1 MPLSTPAPRK
11 PIHQRLIDCRGF
23 EREDGLFDIEGRLTD
38 TKSYAFDTTL
48 RGRMQPGDY
57 IHDMKMRI
65 TIDASF
71 TIVGME
77 AVTDH
82 HPYPNCGDITPN
94 YETLIGQR
102 IVSGFTK
109 ATDAA
114 VGATRGCTHHTGLL
128 RDLATVAFQTVGPL
142 LAKRS
147 NDKSKEQSVPVKDLS
162 KSLFKGR
169 KPPMVDGCHALASNN
184 VNVKQF
190 FPKWYMPQAES
201 TNEQSTTEGDSE

>member
-1 MPLSTPAPRK
+1 MPLSEPVSRK
-11 PIHQRLIDCRGF
+11 PIHQRLIDCKGY

-38 TKSYAFDTTL
+38 TKSYGFDTTL
-48 RGRMQPGDY
+48 RGRLEPGDY

-65 TIDASF
+65 TIDDTF
-71 TIVGME
+71 MIVDME

-94 YETLIGQR
+94 YKALIGQR

-109 ATDAA
+109 ATENA
-114 VGATRGCTHHTGLL
+114 VGTSKGCTHHTGLL

-147 NDKSKEQSVPVKDLS
+147 SNKDNEKAETNIAVKDVT
-162 KSLFKGR
+162 KSIFKGR
-169 KPPMVDGCHALASNN
+169 KPPMVDGCHALASDNE
-184 VNVKQF
+184 NVKQF
-190 FPKWYMPQAES
+190 FPKWYKPKNES
-201 TNEQSTTEGDSE
+201 FIEKDSD

>member
-1 MPLSTPAPRK
+1 MPLSTPVPRN
-11 PIHQRLIDCRGF
+11 PIHQRLIDCQGF

-48 RGRMQPGDY
+48 RGRMQSGDY

-82 HPYPNCGDITPN
+82 HPYPNCDDITPN
-94 YETLIGQR
+94 YEALIGQR

-109 ATDAA
+109 ATDVA
-114 VGATRGCTHHTGLL
+114 VGATKGCTHHTGLL

-147 NDKSKEQSVPVKDLS
+147 NEKSNEQSVRVKDVT
-162 KSLFKGR
+162 KSLFNGR
-169 KPPMVDGCHALASNN
+169 KPPMVDGCHALSSDNI
-184 VNVKQF
+184 NVKQF
-190 FPKWYMPQAES
+190 FPKWYKPQDELTKEEPAA
-201 TNEQSTTEGDSE
+201 QSDSE

>member
-1 MPLSTPAPRK
+1 MPLSNPAPRK
-11 PIHQRLIDCRGF
+11 PIHQRLIDCQGF

-65 TIDASF
+65 TIDATF
-71 TIVGME
+71 MIVGME

-94 YETLIGQR
+94 YESLIGQR

-109 ATDAA
+109 ATDVA
-114 VGATRGCTHHTGLL
+114 VGGTRGCTHHTGLL

-142 LAKRS
+142 LAKR
-147 NDKSKEQSVPVKDLS
+147 NNEKNKEQSVAVKDVTQT
-162 KSLFKGR
+162 LFKGR
-169 KPPMVDGCHALASNN
+169 KPPMVDGCHALASDN

-190 FPKWYMPQAES
+190 FSKWYKPK
-201 TNEQSTTEGDSE
+201 EQTLKEDSAVDSDS

>member
-1 MPLSTPAPRK
+1 MPLSEPVSRK
-11 PIHQRLIDCRGF
+11 PIHQRLIDCKGY

-38 TKSYAFDTTL
+38 TKSYGFDTTL
-48 RGRMQPGDY
+48 RGRMKPGDY

-65 TIDASF
+65 TIDATF
-71 TIVGME
+71 MIVDLE

-94 YETLIGQR
+94 YKALIGQR

-109 ATDAA
+109 ATENA
-114 VGATRGCTHHTGLL
+114 VGTSKGCTHHTGLL

-147 NDKSKEQSVPVKDLS
+147 NNKDTNKTETSIAVKDLT
-162 KSLFKGR
+162 KSIFKGR
-169 KPPMVDGCHALASNN
+169 KPPMVDGCHALASDNE
-184 VNVKQF
+184 NVKQF
-190 FPKWYMPQAES
+190 FPKWYKPKKEPFL
-201 TNEQSTTEGDSE
+201 EKDSD